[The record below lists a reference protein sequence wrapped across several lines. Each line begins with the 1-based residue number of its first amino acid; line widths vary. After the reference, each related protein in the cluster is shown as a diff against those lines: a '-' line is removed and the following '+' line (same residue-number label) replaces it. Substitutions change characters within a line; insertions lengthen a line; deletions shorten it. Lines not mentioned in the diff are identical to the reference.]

1 MYCGASVSYMYLTK
15 RTEDETLS
23 VSPISL
29 VRYHH
34 HILRRKRFPFGNI
47 SDDFSFYGRG
57 RSSKL

>member
-34 HILRRKRFPFGNI
+34 HLLRREKISFGKY
-47 SDDFSFYGRG
+47 F
-57 RSSKL
+57 